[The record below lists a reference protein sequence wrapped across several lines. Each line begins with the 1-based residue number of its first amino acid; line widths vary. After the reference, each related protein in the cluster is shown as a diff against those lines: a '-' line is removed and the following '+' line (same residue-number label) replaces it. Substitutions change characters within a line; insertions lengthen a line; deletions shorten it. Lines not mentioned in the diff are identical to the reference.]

1 MKDPESEVPHL
12 LDDLYERATD
22 PDQWPEFLAK
32 LRVLFHGETATIRLS
47 DLDNPVIHQSYTTGF
62 RQEINRIYE
71 AEGVECDPF
80 RDALAALPVGKAL
93 ESTAVIGDRAFER
106 SVHYQSVFRPNG
118 NFYALGTQFE
128 RQNGQAM
135 HIGIHRPKQKGPFC
149 NDELKLLELF
159 SPHLRRVVK
168 LSRMM
173 ADLND
178 ALSVARHALDR
189 LPFGVWYM
197 DSELRVQWLNASA
210 EEAFATNSFGLKV
223 QYNRLRML
231 AAGASTTLR
240 AMVQRLTEHR
250 SLTETVRL
258 GQTGACLLMVPTC
271 TAGTS
276 LHIIRSPAP
285 KILCFLLDTT
295 RPAELD
301 ENRLTT
307 MYHLTPAEF
316 RLANLLV
323 TGLDVNEASAVLEI
337 SPHTGRTQLK
347 SIMRKTG
354 VRRQASLQRL
364 LLLCA
369 DTLRSPND

>member
-1 MKDPESEVPHL
+1 M
-12 LDDLYERATD
+12 LDNLYERATA

-32 LRVLFHGETATIRLS
+32 LMALFRGETAAIRLS

-71 AEGVECDPF
+71 AEGVERDPF

-93 ESTAVIGDRAFER
+93 ESTAVIEDRAFER
-106 SVHYQSVFRPNG
+106 SFHYQSVFRPNG
-118 NFYALGTQFE
+118 NFYAMGTQFE

-135 HIGIHRPKQKGPFC
+135 HIGIHRPKRKGPYS

-210 EEAFATNSFGLKV
+210 EEAFATNSFGLRV

-240 AMVQRLTEHR
+240 AKVRRLTEHR
-250 SLTETVRL
+250 SLTETVKL

-271 TAGTS
+271 AAGTS

-301 ENRLTT
+301 ENRLIT
-307 MYHLTPAEF
+307 MYHLTPAEY

-323 TGLDVNEASAVLEI
+323 TGLDVSEASAVLEI

>member
-1 MKDPESEVPHL
+1 MKDPGSEVPHL
-12 LDDLYERATD
+12 LDDLYERATA

-32 LRVLFHGETATIRLS
+32 LMVLFRGETATIRLS

-62 RQEINRIYE
+62 RQEINQIYE
-71 AEGVECDPF
+71 AEGVERDPF

-93 ESTAVIGDRAFER
+93 ESTAVIEDRAFEG

-135 HIGIHRPKQKGPFC
+135 HVGIHRPKQKGPFS

-173 ADLND
+173 ADLNE

-197 DSELRVQWLNASA
+197 DSELRVQWMNASA

-240 AMVQRLTEHR
+240 AMVRRLTEHR
-250 SLTETVRL
+250 SLTETVKL

-271 TAGTS
+271 TSGTS

-307 MYHLTPAEF
+307 MYHLTPAEY

-354 VRRQASLQRL
+354 VRRQASLQRI

-369 DTLRSPND
+369 DTLRASDD

>member
-1 MKDPESEVPHL
+1 MDPWSEVPQL
-12 LDDLYERATD
+12 LDELYERATT

-32 LRVLFHGETATIRLS
+32 LMVLFHGETATIRLT
-47 DLDNPVIHQSYTTGF
+47 DLENPVIHQSYTTGF

-71 AEGVECDPF
+71 AEGVERDPF
-80 RDALAALPVGKAL
+80 REAMAALPVGKAL
-93 ESTAVIGDRAFER
+93 DSSAVIEDREFER

-135 HIGIHRPKQKGPFC
+135 HVGIHRPKHRGAYS
-149 NDELKLLELF
+149 NEDLRLLELF
-159 SPHLRRVVK
+159 SPHLRRVAR
-168 LSRMM
+168 LSRLM

-197 DSELRVQWLNASA
+197 DNELRVQWLNASA
-210 EEAFATNSFGLKV
+210 EEAFATNSFGLKI
-223 QYNRLRML
+223 QYHRLRML
-231 AAGASTTLR
+231 APGASTTLR
-240 AMVQRLTEHR
+240 AMVRRLIEHR
-250 SLTETVRL
+250 SLTETVKL
-258 GQTGACLLMVPTC
+258 GQSGACLLMLPTC
-271 TAGTS
+271 SAGTS
-276 LHIIRSPAP
+276 LHITRSPAP

-295 RPAELD
+295 RPADLD

-307 MYHLTPAEF
+307 MYHLTPAEY

-323 TGLDVNEASAVLEI
+323 KGLDVNEASAVLEI

-369 DTLRSPND
+369 DTLKN